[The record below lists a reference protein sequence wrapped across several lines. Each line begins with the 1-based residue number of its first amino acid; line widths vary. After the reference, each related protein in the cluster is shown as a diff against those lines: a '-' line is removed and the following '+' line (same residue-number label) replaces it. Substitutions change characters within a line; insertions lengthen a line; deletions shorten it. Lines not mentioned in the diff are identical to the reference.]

1 MLLFFLWMEAETF
14 QVDQVFDKRD
24 LVEQLLVL
32 VLPVPAEFVLS
43 DRRGLQRSDLSEVR
57 MLDSL
62 LHRDPLPW
70 AESK

>member
-1 MLLFFLWMEAETF
+1 MEAETF

-57 MLDSL
+57 MLDCL

>member
-1 MLLFFLWMEAETF
+1 MEAETF